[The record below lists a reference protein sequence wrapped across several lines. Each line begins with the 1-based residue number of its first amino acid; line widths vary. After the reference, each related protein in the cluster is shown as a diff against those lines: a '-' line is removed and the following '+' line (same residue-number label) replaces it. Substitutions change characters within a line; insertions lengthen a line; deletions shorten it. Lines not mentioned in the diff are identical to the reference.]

1 MFLSVGEIS
10 KILGVSTETI
20 RHYVQEGVISP
31 QKMKKTTI
39 GSILRKISC
48 GSPMC
53 FFIVLR
59 DFP

>member
-10 KILGVSTETI
+10 KILGVSTETV

-31 QKMKKTTI
+31 QKNEENNYWEY
-39 GSILRKISC
+39 SSEDFLRLTDVL
-48 GSPMC
+48 
-53 FFIVLR
+53 FIVLR